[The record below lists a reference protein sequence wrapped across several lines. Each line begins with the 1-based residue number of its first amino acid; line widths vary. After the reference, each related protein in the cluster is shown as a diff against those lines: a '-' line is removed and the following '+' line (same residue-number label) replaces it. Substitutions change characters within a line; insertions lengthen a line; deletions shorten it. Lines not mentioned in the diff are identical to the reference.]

1 MRRKQLLAVIMTVI
15 AAVMP
20 VINVYVDATTASEI
34 LTLHENMQNETNI
47 DKTTALQN
55 FVKMTDKIRDLHRR
69 LIL

>member
-20 VINVYVDATTASEI
+20 VVNVYVDTAAASEI

>member
-20 VINVYVDATTASEI
+20 VINVYVDAATASEI